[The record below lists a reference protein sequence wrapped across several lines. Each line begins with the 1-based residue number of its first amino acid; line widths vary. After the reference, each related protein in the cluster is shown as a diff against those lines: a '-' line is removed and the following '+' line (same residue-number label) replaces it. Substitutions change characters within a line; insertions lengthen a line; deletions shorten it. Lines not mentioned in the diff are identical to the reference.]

1 MRPQFNAL
9 LLLLPAL
16 LSGCASLFTP
26 QGSEHFDCNRKE
38 NADSPY
44 CHSFRGATD
53 STNTPLPKTRYDESV
68 SMSEADRLQGI
79 APAATGSNAN
89 TSAPSGGNAPD
100 YLPGV
105 GRAPSMN
112 GAPVREAPVIQ
123 RVWIKQHVDSNDML
137 VGDTVVY
144 KEIIAPHWSGFP
156 TTTTKNDDGTETF
169 PHFPAETPDPGKLSG
184 SNAPVTNSAPKNSKA
199 EAALYAQPTTA
210 STDLPNTVS
219 GSSVQNNPFNLPQ

>member
-1 MRPQFNAL
+1 MRPQFITFL
-9 LLLLPAL
+9 LIPTL

-44 CHSFRGATD
+44 CHSFRGATE
-53 STNTPLPKTRYDESV
+53 STNATLPKTRYDESV

-79 APAATGSNAN
+79 APTATTKTTSGN
-89 TSAPSGGNAPD
+89 TSD

-105 GRAPSMN
+105 GRAESLN

-156 TTTTKNDDGTETF
+156 IRTGKNDDSAENF
-169 PHFPAETPDPGKLSG
+169 PHFPAETPDPGKLPG
-184 SNAPVTNSAPKNSKA
+184 SNTTVTNSAQKNSKA

-219 GSSVQNNPFNLPQ
+219 GSPVQNDPFNLPQ